1 MPSKDPATP
10 AEDHPARWEET
21 HQRVTFHCPRSLL
34 ARIEQEMAR
43 SGRSKTRVIVDA
55 VEAALEDQP

>member
-1 MPSKDPATP
+1 MPTKGPAVP
-10 AEDHPARWEET
+10 AEDHQASWEES

-34 ARIEQEMAR
+34 ARIEKEMAR

-55 VEAALEDQP
+55 VQAALEDQP